1 MKNHIIM
8 TSKPVVLIILDG
20 WGVAAPTVG
29 NAVTEAQPRY
39 WDYLLKS
46 YPSTL
51 LQASGEAVGLP
62 WGKMG
67 NSEVGHLT
75 IGAGQIFLQSLE
87 KINREISTG
96 DFFEN
101 QAFLK
106 AINHVKNN
114 NSNLHLI
121 GLLGDGGV
129 HAHQGHLLALLDL
142 AAKNN
147 LHAKTYLHL
156 FLDGRD
162 TAKDSGR
169 LFLEETIETINKI
182 NCGQIASIGG
192 RYFGMDRNKN
202 WDRIEKA
209 YQVITG
215 EGGKIIEDPLG
226 ALTEAYQQ
234 NIFDEEFEPVM
245 VGRDGQPRV
254 KMADNDAVIFF
265 NFRADRARQLA
276 QAFVL
281 DNFDGF
287 KRASKIENLLF
298 VGFSE
303 YEKGLPMEVAFLKP
317 VIEWPLARIISEKG
331 LTQLHVAETEKYAH
345 VTFFLN
351 GLREEPWPGEE
362 RVLVPSPDVTS
373 YDQKPEM
380 SSFLIKDQVLEGI
393 RSEKFDFIVVN
404 FASPDMVGHT
414 GNIDACKLAV
424 EAVDRC
430 LAEII
435 EEIVARGGQAIITAD
450 HGNVEEIINLE
461 TKNIDKEHSNFP
473 VPVVLAQSEYWGKF
487 PARASGELHNL
498 KIRGA
503 LVDVAP
509 TVLAM
514 LGLEKPETMIGIDL
528 NRLFEN

>member
-1 MKNHIIM
+1 M

-20 WGVAAPTVG
+20 WGVAPPTAG
-29 NAVTEAQPRY
+29 NAVTSARLKY
-39 WDYLLKS
+39 WDYLLEN

-67 NSEVGHLT
+67 TSEVGHLT

-96 DFFEN
+96 NFFEN
-101 QAFLK
+101 PAFLK

-114 NSNLHLI
+114 NSNLHLM
-121 GLLGDGGV
+121 GLLGYGGV

-147 LHAKTYLHL
+147 LHTKTYLHL

-162 TAKDSGR
+162 TAKDSG
-169 LFLEETIETINKI
+169 LEFLREIMGAINKM
-182 NCGQIASIGG
+182 NCGQIASLGG
-192 RYFGMDRNKN
+192 RFYGMDRNSN

-209 YQVITG
+209 YEVITG
-215 EGGKIIEDPLG
+215 RTKTLADDPVEEIEKSYAQG
-226 ALTEAYQQ
+226 
-234 NIFDEEFEPVM
+234 IFDEEFEPVAL
-245 VGRDGQPRV
+245 GRNGAPVVEMQ
-254 KMADNDAVIFF
+254 DNDAIIFF
-265 NFRADRARQLA
+265 NFRADRARQMTEALMVED
-276 QAFVL
+276 FK
-281 DNFDGF
+281 GF
-287 KRASKIENLLF
+287 KRPKNYKNLLF
-298 VGFSE
+298 VGFSK
-303 YEKGLPMEVAFLKP
+303 YEKNLPIEAAFTKTEVEA
-317 VIEWPLARIISEKG
+317 PLARVISEAGMK
-331 LTQLHVAETEKYAH
+331 QLHIAETEKYAH

-351 GLREEPWPGEE
+351 GLKEEPFSGEE
-362 RVLVPSPDVTS
+362 WFLVPSPNVTS

-380 SSFLIKDQVLEGI
+380 SSFLIKDKALENI
-393 RSEKFDFIVVN
+393 REEKFDFIVIN

-414 GNIDACKLAV
+414 GNLDASKLAV
-424 EAVDRC
+424 EIVDKC
-430 LAEII
+430 LEEII
-435 EEIVARGGQAIITAD
+435 EEVVQRGGQVIVTAD

-461 TKNIDKEHSNFP
+461 TKQIDKEHSNFP
-473 VPVVLAQSEYWGKF
+473 VPVVLAKQEYLGKF
-487 PARASGELHNL
+487 PKRENKELYNL

-509 TVLAM
+509 TIISM